1 MSAIYDPLIRC
12 GTLVA
17 TKLNYGRISGGP
29 YQRARSG
36 GLDAIENHAPL
47 ALASGQPEDL
57 PVYMYIWRSCPGIPL
72 KTGLMH
78 DPETSHAIFSRSAKG
93 YTRSFRNTVPV
104 SFGDLCIAFER
115 MCMQCQWAS
124 LGMW

>member
-72 KTGLMH
+72 ISIHCRRLPANSKNKMFL
-78 DPETSHAIFSRSAKG
+78 DPLLRVFSRPPSSSCP
-93 YTRSFRNTVPV
+93 TRRRT
-104 SFGDLCIAFER
+104 R
-115 MCMQCQWAS
+115 
-124 LGMW
+124 